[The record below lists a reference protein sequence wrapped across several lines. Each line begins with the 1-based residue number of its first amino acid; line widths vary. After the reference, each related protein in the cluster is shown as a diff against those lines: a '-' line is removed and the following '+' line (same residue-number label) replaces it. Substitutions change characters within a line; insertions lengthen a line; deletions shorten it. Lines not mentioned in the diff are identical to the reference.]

1 VRAVLL
7 FLVFFTA
14 HVVEAQQMRIGVLRS
29 YSVKKIL
36 FSYND
41 GSYSIYGDSTYF
53 GSILPNEFVDLTFTS
68 AGRLELKKGA
78 TTLGTFSKVFLI
90 QNKIHSSIA
99 LNSKSPSVKIR
110 KYEDDFE
117 ITAMSTDLR
126 IVNLVDMDNYLAGV
140 VESEGGGRKE
150 LEYYK
155 VQAVMSR
162 TYARK
167 YQAKHAEEGFNL
179 CDGVHCQA
187 YHSMMRFTPK
197 IDTAVTATSGII
209 MVDDHN
215 NNVDAYF
222 HANCGGQSCLPEY
235 VWNKSVPY
243 LSTFKDTFCI
253 YTKQATW
260 TKKIPKYEWRNY
272 LVNDFNFPVDDPEF
286 ASKLY
291 NFQQED
297 RLAFYVSPALG
308 IPLRDIRMKF
318 HLKSTYFSCHEEGD
332 FVVLNGRGFG
342 HGVGLCQEGAM
353 KMAKYGFSY
362 QQIALFYFPGLH
374 FRDLNSEVFF
384 TQNADN
390 LSEF

>member
-1 VRAVLL
+1 MFVLHP
-7 FLVFFTA
+7 A
-14 HVVEAQQMRIGVLRS
+14 DAQQMRIGVLRS

-41 GSYSIYGDSTYF
+41 GSYSIYGDSTHF
-53 GSILPNEFVDLTFTS
+53 GSVLPNEFVDLTYTS
-68 AGRLELKKGA
+68 SGRLELKKGA

-90 QNKIHSSIA
+90 QNKPNSSIT
-99 LNSKSPSVKIR
+99 LNTKIPSVKLR
-110 KYEDDFE
+110 KYKDDFE
-117 ITAMSTDLR
+117 ITAMPGDLR
-126 IVNLVDMDNYLAGV
+126 ILNLVDMDNYLAGV

-167 YQAKHAEEGFNL
+167 YQAKHAEEGFEL

-187 YHSMMRFTPK
+187 YHSMLRFTPK
-197 IDTAVTATSGII
+197 IDSAVIETSGII
-209 MVDDHN
+209 MVDDHQ

-260 TKKIPKYEWRNY
+260 TKKIPKYEWRSY
-272 LVNDFNFPVDDPEF
+272 LVNEFNYPIGDPEY
-286 ASKLY
+286 AEQLY
-291 NFQQED
+291 NFNQKD

-308 IPLRDIRMKF
+308 IPLRDLRMKF

-332 FVVLNGRGFG
+332 YVVLEGRGFG

-353 KMAKYGFSY
+353 KMAKYGYTY

-374 FRDLNSEVFF
+374 FRDLNSEIFF
-384 TQNADN
+384 TQNSN
-390 LSEF
+390 ELTEF